1 MEIAAQLLIYT
12 SILGFILGFVV
23 SKTNF
28 CTMGAVSDWVNI
40 GDLSR
45 FKAWMFAAAIAILG
59 VTILDFLSFFD
70 VKDSRIPYTSEILAW
85 PRHILGGLMFGIGM
99 TYASGCGNKVLI
111 RVGGGNLKSLIVLIV
126 AGIMAYIMS
135 PREDFYGEYFHSWM
149 NPISLDLAEIGIY
162 DQSLSTIIS
171 YVFSVTND
179 AYFNL
184 VIGLL
189 VSMTMIVL
197 IFKSGKFIQNFDNVF
212 SGIVVGMVIVLAWLL
227 TGGSIGEEWIEA
239 NDFLDYPAPSVGVQ
253 SFTFINPM
261 GETLI
266 YAGNAADSF
275 YLTFG
280 VAALLSVI
288 LGSFVYSISSKNFR
302 IEWFLS
308 KQDFIR
314 HIIGAILI
322 GVGGVLALGCTIGQ
336 GVTGISTLALG
347 SFITLV
353 FIILGAAITMKIEF
367 YNAVYEDCSFFDS
380 LRSSLADLNLIP
392 NKFRTLEKI

>member
-1 MEIAAQLLIYT
+1 MEVAAQLLIYT

-23 SKTNF
+23 TKTNF

-70 VKDSRIPYTSEILAW
+70 INDSRIPYRDSVLAW
-85 PRHILGGLMFGIGM
+85 PRYILGGLMFGIGM

-111 RVGGGNLKSLIVLIV
+111 RIGGGNLKAVIVLVV
-126 AGIMAYIMS
+126 AGVMAYIMT
-135 PREDFYGEYFHSWM
+135 RTDFYGIIFHSWM
-149 NPISLDLAEIGIY
+149 NPISLDLAQIGIF
-162 DQSLSTIIS
+162 DQSLPTIIS
-171 YVFSVTND
+171 SILSVSNGL
-179 AYFNL
+179 YFNL
-184 VIGLL
+184 TIGLL
-189 VSMTMIVL
+189 VSFTMITL

-212 SGIVVGMVIVLAWLL
+212 SGIIVGCIVVLAWWL
-227 TGGSIGEEWIEA
+227 TGGSVGKEWVEA
-239 NDFLDYPAPSVGVQ
+239 NDFLDNPAPSVGVQ

-261 GETLI
+261 GETLM
-266 YAGNAADSF
+266 YAGNLADSF

-288 LGSFVYSISSKNFR
+288 FGSFVYSISSKNFR
-302 IEWFLS
+302 VEWFLS

-322 GVGGVLALGCTIGQ
+322 GIGGVLALGCTIGQ

-347 SFITLV
+347 SFITLI

-392 NKFRTLEKI
+392 NKFRALEKI

>member
-1 MEIAAQLLIYT
+1 MEVAAELLIYT

-23 SKTNF
+23 TKTNF

-45 FKAWMFAAAIAILG
+45 FKAWMFAAAIAVLG

-70 VKDSRIPYTSEILAW
+70 INDSRIPYRNSLLAW
-85 PRHILGGLMFGIGM
+85 PRYVIGGLMFGVGM

-111 RVGGGNLKSLIVLIV
+111 RVGGGNLKSLVVLII
-126 AGIMAYIMS
+126 AGAMAYIMT
-135 PREDFYGEYFHSWM
+135 RTDFYGVVFHSWM
-149 NPISLDLAEIGIY
+149 NPISLDLAQIGIL
-162 DQSLSTIIS
+162 DQSLPSIIS
-171 YVFSVTND
+171 SLFSVTNGV
-179 AYFNL
+179 YFNL
-184 VIGLL
+184 MVGLI
-189 VSMTMIVL
+189 VSIVMIIL

-212 SGIVVGMVIVLAWLL
+212 SGITVGLIIVLAWLL
-227 TGGSIGEEWIEA
+227 TGGSTGEEWIEA
-239 NDFLDYPAPSVGVQ
+239 NDFLDNPAPGVGVQ

-308 KQDFIR
+308 KQDFFR
-314 HIIGAILI
+314 HIVGAILI
-322 GVGGVLALGCTIGQ
+322 GIGGVLALGCTIGQ

-347 SFITLV
+347 SFITLI

-392 NKFRTLEKI
+392 NKFRVLEKI

>member
-1 MEIAAQLLIYT
+1 MEVATQLLIYIG
-12 SILGFILGFVV
+12 ILGFILGFVV
-23 SKTNF
+23 TKTNF

-45 FKAWMFAAAIAILG
+45 FKSWMLAAAIAILG
-59 VTILDFLSFFD
+59 VAILNFLSFFD
-70 VKDSRIPYTSEILAW
+70 INDSRIPYRNSLLAW
-85 PRHILGGLMFGIGM
+85 PRYIIGGLMFGIGM

-111 RVGGGNLKSLIVLIV
+111 RVGGGNLKSLVVLIV
-126 AGIMAYIMS
+126 AGIMAYVMT
-135 PREDFYGEYFHSWM
+135 RTDFYGIIFHSWM
-149 NPISLDLAEIGIY
+149 NPISLDLAQIGIL
-162 DQSLSTIIS
+162 DQSLPTIIS
-171 YVFSVTND
+171 SIFSINNSAD
-179 AYFNL
+179 FNL
-184 VIGLL
+184 ILGII
-189 VSMTMIVL
+189 VSSIMIFM

-212 SGIVVGMVIVLAWLL
+212 SGIIVGLVIVMAWLL
-227 TGGSIGEEWIEA
+227 TGGVTGQEWIEA
-239 NDFLDYPAPSVGVQ
+239 NDFLDDPLPSVGMQ

-266 YAGNAADSF
+266 FASNAADSY

-280 VAALLSVI
+280 VTALLSVI
-288 LGSFVYSISSKNFR
+288 TGAFFYSVLSNNFR

-347 SFITLV
+347 SFITLI
-353 FIILGAAITMKIEF
+353 FIILGAALTMKIEF

-380 LRSSLADLNLIP
+380 LRASLADLNLIP
-392 NKFRTLEKI
+392 NRFRKLEKI

>member
-1 MEIAAQLLIYT
+1 MEIATQLLIYT
-12 SILGFILGFVV
+12 SILGFTLGLVV
-23 SKTNF
+23 TKTNF

-45 FKAWMFAAAIAILG
+45 FKAWMLAAAVAILG
-59 VTILDFLSFFD
+59 VTILDFLSFLD
-70 VKDSRIPYTSEILAW
+70 IDDSRIPYRNSILAW
-85 PRHILGGLMFGIGM
+85 PRYIVGGLMFGVGM

-111 RVGGGNLKSLIVLIV
+111 RVGGGNLKSVIVLLV
-126 AGIMAYIMS
+126 AGIMAYIMT
-135 PREDFYGEYFHSWM
+135 RTDFYGIFFHSWM
-149 NPISLDLAEIGIY
+149 NPISLDLAQIGIL
-162 DQSLSTIIS
+162 DQSLPTIIS
-171 YVFSVTND
+171 SIFSLTNGV
-179 AYFNL
+179 YFNL
-184 VIGLL
+184 LVGLI
-189 VSMTMIVL
+189 VSSIMIVL
-197 IFKSGKFIQNFDNVF
+197 IFKSGKFIGNLDNVF
-212 SGIVVGMVIVLAWLL
+212 SGLVVGSIVVLAWLL
-227 TGGSIGEEWIEA
+227 TGGSTGQEWIEA
-239 NDFLDYPAPSVGVQ
+239 NDFLDNPAPGVGVQ

-266 YAGNAADSF
+266 YASNAADSF

-280 VAALLSVI
+280 VSALLSVI
-288 LGSFVYSISSKNFR
+288 LGAFVYSISSNNFR
-302 IEWFLS
+302 IEWFS
-308 KQDFIR
+308 SRQDFIR
-314 HIIGAILI
+314 HVIGGVLI

-347 SFITLV
+347 SFITLI

>member
-1 MEIAAQLLIYT
+1 MEVAAHLLIYT

-23 SKTNF
+23 TKTNF

-45 FKAWMFAAAIAILG
+45 FKAWMFAAAIAVLG

-70 VKDSRIPYTSEILAW
+70 INDSRIPYRNSVLAW
-85 PRHILGGLMFGIGM
+85 PRYVIGGLMFGVGM

-111 RVGGGNLKSLIVLIV
+111 RVGGGNLKSLVVLIV
-126 AGIMAYIMS
+126 AGAMAYIMT
-135 PREDFYGEYFHSWM
+135 RTDFYGIVFHSWM
-149 NPISLDLAEIGIY
+149 NPISLDLAQIGIL
-162 DQSLSTIIS
+162 DQSLPSIIS
-171 YVFSVTND
+171 SIFSVTNGV
-179 AYFNL
+179 YFNL
-184 VIGLL
+184 MVGLI
-189 VSMTMIVL
+189 VSIVMIIL
-197 IFKSGKFIQNFDNVF
+197 IFKSGKFVQNFDNVF
-212 SGIVVGMVIVLAWLL
+212 SGITVGLIIVLAWLL
-227 TGGSIGEEWIEA
+227 TGGSTGEEWIEA
-239 NDFLDYPAPSVGVQ
+239 NDFLDNPAPSVGVQ

-314 HIIGAILI
+314 HIVGAILI
-322 GVGGVLALGCTIGQ
+322 GIGGVLALGCTIGQ

-347 SFITLV
+347 SFITLI

-392 NKFRTLEKI
+392 NKFRVLEKI

>member
-1 MEIAAQLLIYT
+1 MEVAAQLLIYT

-23 SKTNF
+23 TKTNF

-45 FKAWMFAAAIAILG
+45 FKAWMFAAAIAVLG

-70 VKDSRIPYTSEILAW
+70 INDSRIPYRNSVLAW
-85 PRHILGGLMFGIGM
+85 PRYVVGGLMFGVGM

-111 RVGGGNLKSLIVLIV
+111 RVGGGNLKSLVVLIV
-126 AGIMAYIMS
+126 AGAMAYIMT
-135 PREDFYGEYFHSWM
+135 RTDFYGVVFHSWM
-149 NPISLDLAEIGIY
+149 NPISLDLAQIGIL
-162 DQSLSTIIS
+162 DQSLPSIIS
-171 YVFSVTND
+171 SIFSVTNGV
-179 AYFNL
+179 YFNL
-184 VIGLL
+184 MVGLI
-189 VSMTMIVL
+189 VSIVMIIL

-212 SGIVVGMVIVLAWLL
+212 SGITVGLIIVLAWLL
-227 TGGSIGEEWIEA
+227 TGGSTGEEWIEA
-239 NDFLDYPAPSVGVQ
+239 NDFLDNPAPGVGVQ

-314 HIIGAILI
+314 HIVGAILI
-322 GVGGVLALGCTIGQ
+322 GIGGVLALGCTIGQ

-392 NKFRTLEKI
+392 NKFRVLEKI